1 MQSDS
6 KVKTIKKQKVYKEQS
21 VFKDLF
27 CKEFKLFV
35 NTPVYFVNCIM
46 GAIMTVAI
54 SIILALSFKN
64 YEEIKNVAFAI
75 FTFVNLMMIG
85 TAIPSSVSINV
96 EGEKKLHCQ
105 KSSHSF

>member
-1 MQSDS
+1 
-6 KVKTIKKQKVYKEQS
+6 
-21 VFKDLF
+21 
-27 CKEFKLFV
+27 
-35 NTPVYFVNCIM
+35 
-46 GAIMTVAI
+46 MTVAI

-96 EGEKKLHCQ
+96 EGEKNYIV
-105 KSSHSF
+105 KSLPIPFKTIALSKIMFSIVLYLPFVIVSNILFPALLGINNF

>member
-1 MQSDS
+1 
-6 KVKTIKKQKVYKEQS
+6 
-21 VFKDLF
+21 
-27 CKEFKLFV
+27 
-35 NTPVYFVNCIM
+35 M

-85 TAIPSSVSINV
+85 TAIPSSVSIFLLFFLNYIV
-96 EGEKKLHCQ
+96 
-105 KSSHSF
+105 KSLPIPFKTIALSKIMFSIVLYLPFVIVSNILFPALLGINNF